1 MKEIESELQWIQFFL
16 SSFETTIF
24 LPTLFVY
31 IVLKSNLI
39 ESKNVG
45 AEEESASIRI
55 HYIPTLPRR
64 FDFYEET
71 ATPLKRL
78 KSFDIFVKEV
88 CKERDVMKWV

>member
-1 MKEIESELQWIQFFL
+1 MDTVLVIVLRDDD
-16 SSFETTIF
+16 F

-45 AEEESASIRI
+45 VEEESAWIRI

-88 CKERDVMKWV
+88 CKERCHEVGVMRKTRDNVR